1 MNAYTIRG
9 RVRLLLNLQ
18 RRWVPIAIVT
28 CVIATGLADKNR
40 IPGQAND
47 RLTPIQ
53 REIERQRQRLASTDV
68 EERRDALMRL
78 GNLHRPDAARAAAA
92 GLGDPLP
99 VVRVAAAHAIVS
111 LPADEAA
118 NLLLPLLQDK
128 LEFIRREVAYALGE
142 THSRSAVMPL
152 ANLLTTDKEAS
163 VRAAAAIAL
172 GRIGDESAE
181 PALARVLSGSPGTG
195 KKKPKGE
202 TDSFVMS
209 AAARSLGQIRRTS
222 SVNVLIATL
231 ANDSFTADIR
241 REAAAALGQI
251 GDSSAIPALRNALA
265 SGDPYLSE
273 AARAALRKLHAAVKN

>member
-1 MNAYTIRG
+1 
-9 RVRLLLNLQ
+9 
-18 RRWVPIAIVT
+18 
-28 CVIATGLADKNR
+28 
-40 IPGQAND
+40 
-47 RLTPIQ
+47 
-53 REIERQRQRLASTDV
+53 
-68 EERRDALMRL
+68 
-78 GNLHRPDAARAAAA
+78 
-92 GLGDPLP
+92 
-99 VVRVAAAHAIVS
+99 
-111 LPADEAA
+111 
-118 NLLLPLLQDK
+118 
-128 LEFIRREVAYALGE
+128 
-142 THSRSAVMPL
+142 
-152 ANLLTTDKEAS
+152 
-163 VRAAAAIAL
+163 
-172 GRIGDESAE
+172 
-181 PALARVLSGSPGTG
+181 VLSGSPGTG

>member
-1 MNAYTIRG
+1 MNAYTIRV
-9 RVRLLLNLQ
+9 RVNDRLRLNRQLG
-18 RRWVPIAIVT
+18 WMLIAIVG
-28 CVIATGLADKNR
+28 CVIATGLVDTTVF
-40 IPGQAND
+40 PGGRGPFAGPPYGISKLATLGGLVFFAAND
-47 RLTPIQ
+47 PSQ
-53 REIERQRQRLASTDV
+53 NV
-68 EERRDALMRL
+68 
-78 GNLHRPDAARAAAA
+78 
-92 GLGDPLP
+92 GDEPW
-99 VVRVAAAHAIVS
+99 VSDGIVS

-128 LEFIRREVAYALGE
+128 LEFIRREAAYALGE
-142 THSRSAVMPL
+142 TRSRSAVMPL

-181 PALARVLSGSPGTG
+181 PALTRVLSGSPGTG